1 MDPLGAVWLC
11 AVSQSLSC
19 IPRALRA
26 VSKSFVSQS
35 LSLSRARSE
44 LRDWLTRPLLGSPRR
59 GSMATLYATLILCEI
74 SKIIERLLQCVC
86 VGKAGGQ

>member
-35 LSLSRARSE
+35 LSCIPRAFRAVSKSFVSQSLSHTAEKMQSVWLCVISSE
-44 LRDWLTRPLLGSPRR
+44 PFEEAFDNTPL
-59 GSMATLYATLILCEI
+59 
-74 SKIIERLLQCVC
+74 
-86 VGKAGGQ
+86 

>member
-1 MDPLGAVWLC
+1 MNPLGAVWPC

-35 LSLSRARSE
+35 LERALSSETGSQDPCSARHAVTA
-44 LRDWLTRPLLGSPRR
+44 WQHFMLLWSGHK
-59 GSMATLYATLILCEI
+59 LF
-74 SKIIERLLQCVC
+74 
-86 VGKAGGQ
+86 